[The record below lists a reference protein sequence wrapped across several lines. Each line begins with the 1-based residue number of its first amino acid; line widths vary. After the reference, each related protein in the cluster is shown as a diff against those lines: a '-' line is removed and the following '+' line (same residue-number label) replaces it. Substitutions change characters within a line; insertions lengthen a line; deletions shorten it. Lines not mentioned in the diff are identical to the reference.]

1 MFDFQ
6 GKQPSTSLPIEQLRS
21 CLEAVETALMLEP
34 TIRSAVVRLK
44 QDQLVAYVVT
54 ASQLFDIKEI
64 HRYLQNVI
72 PLEWLPHIFI
82 PLATLPFNPLGEL
95 DELALA
101 NIPVIDDHLT
111 AQWEELISQQ
121 PDIEKVAV
129 VISDRPNPTP
139 PLHLSDLLP
148 NWDGTHRIHTPK
160 RIEPIS
166 HRSNDGIE
174 IKSDRLAISHG
185 EPLQLALDNPLN
197 LAAALK
203 QAARKSPDKG
213 IIYITDDGSE
223 SRQTY
228 GELISKAQTVMS
240 GLRQLGL
247 QPQDQVIFQLK
258 DNSDFLA
265 AFWGC
270 IFGGFIPV
278 PLSVANSYQEL
289 NNNVKKLHSTWEL
302 LDRPVILTNRHL
314 VADIQSVAQLLA
326 MSDLRIAEIES
337 ICQGSQDLECHHDS
351 KPEDLAI
358 LLLTSGSTGNPKAVM
373 QTHQSILKRSLA
385 TIQSNQFTS
394 QDISL
399 NWMPLDHVGGII
411 MFHIRD
417 VCLTCQ
423 QIHVATEFILGQPL
437 RWLDLIDRF
446 RATVT
451 WAPNFAYGL
460 INNHLENIHPENNS
474 PQTWDLS
481 SMRFILNG
489 GEAVVPKVARL
500 FLQRLQSYGLSQTAM
515 HPAWGMSETCSG
527 VIYSDRFSIDS
538 TSDRDAFVEVGA
550 PVPEFS
556 VRIVDQD
563 GNLVPETVTG
573 IIQVQGSMVTKGYYG
588 NLEANQEAFTTDG
601 WFNTGDLGM
610 LREGRLTITGRQKD
624 TIIINGINYYSH
636 EIEGVIE
643 EIKGVSISFTA
654 AIAARDGGDTDRL
667 VIFFSPLAKDETA
680 IVKLMQ
686 AIRERILQSSGIYPD
701 YVIPVKSATLPK
713 TAIGKIQRSLLKQ
726 QFEDGQFK
734 AIIKK
739 FDILE
744 ANSNTIPDWFFRKVW
759 HRQELRPYAIPKTN
773 RILLIF
779 FDSLGLGESISQI
792 LTSEGQTCIKVEIG
806 SEFTKFSS
814 QHYAIAPNNASH
826 YQQLLD
832 SLAKDN
838 LALTDILHLWTYDEA
853 QGEISSLEELEQVQ
867 EYGLYSLLFL
877 VQALVQAIVQATNQV
892 PIQLRVVSSLA
903 QAVLDNEAIA
913 YAKTPLLG
921 MVKAIS
927 AEIPWLNCQHIDLS
941 HSRDS
946 LSNHTAFILQE
957 FSTLSKEPEISYRDR
972 QRFVS
977 RLARVHFS
985 QSLKQEI
992 PFKRGGTY
1000 LLTGGLG
1007 GIGLEIAKYLLK
1019 EYQARLLIVGRT
1031 SLPAKSSWTEHLQ
1044 LSNPIADKILAYQ
1057 TLEQIAHQIAH
1068 QSALHA
1074 NTSNISNTISNI
1086 TYQAVNITDLDT
1098 LKSTIAQAQT
1108 QWQSDLDGIIHLAGI
1123 YHEAALV
1130 DETPET
1136 ITKILSPKIA
1146 GTWALD
1152 QLLKD
1157 NPNSIFISFS
1167 SIIGYFSGS
1176 MLGAYAAANSF
1187 LEGFHNHQKHQQRS
1201 SYCFAWSMWD
1211 EVGMSQGYAMKE
1223 IIRAKGRYTLTPLQ
1237 GIQSLISCLH
1247 HQQSQ
1252 AMIGLDPTNP
1262 SIRKYLQEEPYNL
1275 YGLTVFLQ
1283 RSPEIANQESPSMLS
1298 DRLNS
1303 LAIVDAFNNFSKC
1316 RFVQTAQIP
1325 LTNTGEIDRQ
1335 KLLDQDKAFNGKPVE
1350 RIAPRNAAER
1360 QIAKIWQDVLK
1371 VPQISINDNFFELG
1385 GQSLLATQ
1393 VTSRIREM
1401 FRLDL
1406 ELSMF
1411 FKAPTIAGVINSLSN
1426 QIPTPNY
1433 IHKVAEMREKI
1444 STMSPAEIQSRLYK
1458 NKNSI
1463 N

>member
-6 GKQPSTSLPIEQLRS
+6 GKQPSTSLSVEQLRTF
-21 CLEAVETALMLEP
+21 LGAVETALMLEP
-34 TIRSAVVRLK
+34 TIKSAIVRLK
-44 QDQLVAYVVT
+44 KEQLVAYVVT
-54 ASQLFDIKEI
+54 TSQLLDVKEI
-64 HRYLQNVI
+64 HRYLQNLI
-72 PLEWLPHIFI
+72 PLEWIPHIFI
-82 PLATLPFNPLGEL
+82 PLVTLPFNSLGEL
-95 DELALA
+95 DELALG
-101 NIPVIDDHLT
+101 NIPVIDDHLA
-111 AQWEELISQQ
+111 AQWEDLIRQQ

-129 VISDRPNPTP
+129 VVSDRPKPTP

-148 NWDGTHRIHTPK
+148 NWVGSHRVHTPK

-185 EPLQLALDNPLN
+185 EPLQLAPDSPLN
-197 LAAALK
+197 LAEALK
-203 QAARKSPDKG
+203 QAASKSPNKG
-213 IIYITDDGSE
+213 IIYITDDGTE
-223 SRQTY
+223 SQQTY
-228 GELISKAQTVMS
+228 GELLTKAQAVMS
-240 GLRQLGL
+240 ELRQLGL
-247 QPQDQVIFQLK
+247 HPQDKVIFQLK

-270 IFGGFIPV
+270 ILGGFIPV
-278 PLSVANSYQEL
+278 PLSVAKSYQEL

-326 MSDLRIAEIES
+326 ISNLRIAEIES
-337 ICQGSQDLECHHDS
+337 ISQGLRDLEGHDS

-385 TIQSNQFTS
+385 TIQRNQFTS

-417 VCLTCQ
+417 VCLACQ

-437 RWLDLIDRF
+437 RWLDLIDHF

-460 INNHLENIHPENNS
+460 INSHLESSHFENKS
-474 PQTWDLS
+474 PKTWDLS

-500 FLQRLQSYGLSQTAM
+500 FLQRLQSYSLSQTAM

-527 VIYSDRFSIDS
+527 VIYSERFSIDS
-538 TSDRDAFVEVGA
+538 TSDRDAFVEVGD

-563 GNLVPETVTG
+563 GNLVLETVTG
-573 IIQVQGSMVTKGYYG
+573 IVQVQGSMVTKGYYG
-588 NLEANQEAFTTDG
+588 NLEANQEAFTIDG

-643 EIKGVSISFTA
+643 EIKGVAISFTA
-654 AIAARDGGDTDRL
+654 AIAARDGGDTDCL
-667 VIFFSPLAKDETA
+667 VIFFSPIAKDETP
-680 IVKLMQ
+680 IVNLMQ

-701 YVIPVKSATLPK
+701 YVIPVEATTVPK

-726 QFEDGQFK
+726 LFEDGEFNH
-734 AIIKK
+734 IIKK

-744 ANSNTIPDWFFRKVW
+744 ANSNTIPDWFFRKAW
-759 HRQELRPYAIPKTN
+759 HRQELRPYDIPKTN

-792 LTSEGQTCIKVEIG
+792 LSSESQTCIKVEIG
-806 SEFTKFSS
+806 SEFSKFSS
-814 QHYAIAPNNASH
+814 QHYAIAPNKASH
-826 YQQLLD
+826 YRQLID
-832 SLAKDN
+832 SLAQDN

-853 QGEISSLEELEQVQ
+853 RGEISSIEDLEQAQ

-877 VQALVQAIVQATNQV
+877 VQALAQAPVQETNQA
-892 PIQLRVVSSLA
+892 PIKLRVVSSHA
-903 QAVLDNEAIA
+903 QAVIDNEAIA
-913 YAKTPLLG
+913 YAKPPLLG
-921 MVKAIS
+921 ITKAIP

-957 FSTLSKEPEISYRDR
+957 FSTLSKEAEISYRDG

-977 RLARVHFS
+977 RLARVDFS
-985 QSLKQEI
+985 QSPKQEV
-992 PFKRGGTY
+992 PFKHGGTY

-1007 GIGLEIAKYLLK
+1007 GIGLEIAKYLLR

-1031 SLPAKSSWTEHLQ
+1031 PLPSRSSWAEHLQ
-1044 LSNPIADKILAYQ
+1044 QSNPIADKILAYQ
-1057 TLEQIAHQIAH
+1057 SLEQIEH
-1068 QSALHA
+1068 QSNIH
-1074 NTSNISNTISNI
+1074 SNISNII
-1086 TYQAVNITDLDT
+1086 YQAVNITDLDA
-1098 LKSTIAQAQT
+1098 LKSTIAQAQA
-1108 QWQSDLDGIIHLAGI
+1108 QWQSNLDGIIHLAGI

-1130 DETPET
+1130 DETPES
-1136 ITKILSPKIA
+1136 IANILSPKMA
-1146 GTWALD
+1146 GTWILD

-1176 MLGAYAAANSF
+1176 KLGAYAAANSF
-1187 LEGFHNHQKHQQRS
+1187 LEGFHNHQRHQQRS
-1201 SYCFAWSMWD
+1201 SYCLAWSMWD

-1223 IIRAKGRYTLTPLQ
+1223 LIRAKGRYTLTPLQ
-1237 GIQSLISCLH
+1237 GIQSFISCLH
-1247 HQQSQ
+1247 HRQSQ
-1252 AMIGLDPTNP
+1252 AMIGLEPANP

-1275 YGLTVFLQ
+1275 YGLTAFLQ
-1283 RSPEIANQESPSMLS
+1283 RPTEISNQESTSMLS

-1303 LAIVDAFNNFSKC
+1303 LAIVDAFKTSSKC
-1316 RFVQTAQIP
+1316 RFVQIDQIP
-1325 LTNTGEIDRQ
+1325 LTTTGDIDRQ
-1335 KLLDQDKAFNGKPVE
+1335 KLMDQDKSFHGKQVE

-1371 VPQISINDNFFELG
+1371 VPQISVNDNFFELG

-1406 ELSMF
+1406 ELSVF
-1411 FKAPTIAGVINSLSN
+1411 FKAPTIAGVINSLTS
-1426 QIPTPNY
+1426 QAPAPTY
-1433 IHKVAEMREKI
+1433 IHKVAELREKI
-1444 STMSPAEIQSRLYK
+1444 STMSPTEIQARLYK